1 MADIYQPGTAFI
13 IIDML
18 NDFVLPAAPL
28 EVPKAKDIVP
38 AIKKRL
44 QDARHKML
52 PIIYACD
59 SHNKDDV
66 EFNKWPKHAI
76 KGTKGAEIV
85 EELKPEE
92 GDYVIYK
99 RKYSAFVGTD
109 LNLILRELKIERLIL
124 TGVVTDICVLHTA
137 ADGYMLGYEIIIPED
152 SCIALSDEDQKWAL
166 SQAKRLYD
174 AQVV

>member
-1 MADIYQPGTAFI
+1 MAEIYQSGTAFI

-18 NDFVLPAAPL
+18 NDFVLPGAPL
-28 EVPKAKDIVP
+28 EVPKAKNIIP

-44 QDARHKML
+44 EDARDKMN
-52 PIIYACD
+52 PIIYVCD
-59 SHNKDDV
+59 AHYKDDI

-76 KGTKGAEIV
+76 KGSKGAEVV

-92 GDYVIYK
+92 GDYIIYK

-109 LNLILRELKIERLIL
+109 LDLILRELKIERVIL

-137 ADGYMLGYEIIIPED
+137 SDGYMLGYKIIIPED

-166 SQAKRLYD
+166 LQAKRLYD
-174 AQVV
+174 AQII